1 MNIALQVAE
10 RGARQVYTSGWG
22 VGTRPPQCPG
32 RPWQPYRR
40 RVLLLG
46 RPGGCPYPGRTK
58 QKNHTPLS
66 NPAGVLPTPPGG
78 WCRPPV
84 ALRSDESEAAEA
96 SQTSWQEG
104 QARLGGSLQGR
115 RHTVNPCLTD
125 CKRSA
130 VRRVTVRGR
139 VPGAR
144 VRVGVCQ
151 RPPALALGC
160 MADYYCVVISS
171 SHLSLVGS
179 RHTWRVLMTT
189 GRPHGQGKVVSP
201 PKVLLAV
208 QAWPSDPKHSL
219 VVWVT

>member
-1 MNIALQVAE
+1 MGGGHATSSMPGAAMAALPQTGVTSWPTWWVPMPGQNQTEKPHTLVESRRSIANAP
-10 RGARQVYTSGWG
+10 RGVVPAACRIAKRRIRG
-22 VGTRPPQCPG
+22 G
-32 RPWQPYRR
+32 RGFTDQ
-40 RVLLLG
+40 LA
-46 RPGGCPYPGRTK
+46 GGP
-58 QKNHTPLS
+58 
-66 NPAGVLPTPPGG
+66 
-78 WCRPPV
+78 
-84 ALRSDESEAAEA
+84 SEA
-96 SQTSWQEG
+96 W
-104 QARLGGSLQGR
+104 

-160 MADYYCVVISS
+160 MADYYCVVICS

>member
-1 MNIALQVAE
+1 MGGGHATTLMPGAAMAALPQTGVTSWPTWWVPMPVQNQTVKPLTLVESRRSIANAPRGVVAGRLSHCE
-10 RGARQVYTSGWG
+10 ATNPRRQ
-22 VGTRPPQCPG
+22 RHH
-32 RPWQPYRR
+32 R
-40 RVLLLG
+40 
-46 RPGGCPYPGRTK
+46 
-58 QKNHTPLS
+58 
-66 NPAGVLPTPPGG
+66 PAGRRAKRGL
-78 WCRPPV
+78 
-84 ALRSDESEAAEA
+84 AAHF
-96 SQTSWQEG
+96 T
-104 QARLGGSLQGR
+104 GR

-144 VRVGVCQ
+144 VRVGVGVCQ

-160 MADYYCVVISS
+160 MADHYCVVIFS

-219 VVWVT
+219 VVWVTWLSDL